1 MTVWYVFSRF
11 PAPSETFAGTD
22 LRALRRLGVAVR
34 AVNLRPAHP
43 RAAELLREWD
53 LVGLEVDSVTPGKLL
68 AGLGAMLRQPA
79 RLSWL
84 LRVIFADNWRRPEQV
99 FKSLLALPRVFQI
112 HRQLAAD
119 PPEVL
124 HLFWGHYAALLGLL
138 VRRTHPEVV
147 VTQFLGAY
155 DLRTEYRTSIR
166 LARVAHAVF
175 THARANVA
183 VLARTGVDAARVRVV
198 YRGMDLER
206 FQYDGRPKTPGR
218 VAAAGRLVADK
229 GMAEVLEAFARVQRE
244 LPSAS
249 LCLIGDGPERAAL
262 ERRARA
268 LGLRG
273 VEFTGYLPHR
283 EVFERLCAAE
293 VFLFLSWSEHL
304 PNVVKEAMAA
314 RCACVVSRTTGI
326 EELVAPGQWGLVV
339 EARDTEAAAAGVLH
353 LLQAPDMREQFADR
367 ALAHLREHF
376 DAQASM
382 RRYREIWEAC
392 RTGSGGESRGVV
404 QAAGTR

>member
-22 LRALRRLGVAVR
+22 LRALRRLGVAAR

-53 LVGLEVDSVTPGKLL
+53 LAGLEVDSVTPGKLL
-68 AGLGAMLRQPA
+68 AGLGAMLCAPA
-79 RLSWL
+79 KLTWL
-84 LRVIFADNWRRPEQV
+84 LRAILADNWRRPEQV

-112 HRQLAAD
+112 HRWLAAD

-155 DLRTEYRTSIR
+155 DLRTEYRTSVR
-166 LARVAHAVF
+166 LARVAHAVL

-183 VLARTGVDAARVRVV
+183 VLARSGVDATRVRVV

-206 FQYDGRPKTPGR
+206 FRYDGQPKIPGR
-218 VAAAGRLVADK
+218 VATAGRLVADK
-229 GMAEVLEAFARVQRE
+229 GMAEVLEAFAQVQRE
-244 LPSAS
+244 MPSAS

-339 EARDTEAAAAGVLH
+339 VARDTGAAAAGVLQ
-353 LLQAPDMREQFADR
+353 LLRAPDLREQFADR

-382 RRYREIWEAC
+382 CRYREIWEAC
-392 RTGSGGESRGVV
+392 RASSGGRRHALVPAVG
-404 QAAGTR
+404 AR